1 MIPYGRQSVDAADIE
16 AVVAVLQSD
25 GVPQGAAIESFERAD
40 IDAVVAV
47 LQSDWLTQGP
57 TIERFERAM
66 AERCQADFA
75 VAVCNATAALHI
87 ACVAAGLGPGDR
99 LWTTPN
105 TFLASA
111 NCGRYCGADVD
122 FVDIDPLTWNLDAEV
137 LASKLEAAEQ
147 QGTLPKVLVAVAF
160 AGQSCD
166 MRRIAELAERYN
178 FTVIEDASHAVGAS
192 YAGRPVG
199 CGEFAAMTVFSF
211 HPVKIITSA
220 EGGMVLTNRADLAE
234 RLQRLRCH
242 GMTRDPAQ
250 MIGPTH
256 GPWYYQQVELGFNY
270 RITDLQA
277 ALGLSQMSRLDAF
290 VARRRELAARYERL
304 LAYLPVTL
312 PSAQAEAESAWH
324 LYVIR
329 LQTERIGRSHR
340 EVFEGLRAAGI
351 GVNLHYI
358 PLHLQPYYRDLG
370 FAEGDFPE
378 AERYY
383 AEAISLPMFPLLS
396 AEQQDHVVEQL
407 RRLTE

>member
-1 MIPYGRQSVDAADIE
+1 MIPYGRQSLD
-16 AVVAVLQSD
+16 Q
-25 GVPQGAAIESFERAD
+25 AD

-57 TIERFERAM
+57 TIERFEQAM
-66 AERCQADFA
+66 ADRCQADFA

-87 ACVAAGLGPGDR
+87 ACLAAGLGPGDR

-111 NCGRYCGADVD
+111 NCGRYCGAEVD
-122 FVDIDPLTWNLDAEV
+122 FVDIDPLTWNLDADA
-137 LASKLEAAEQ
+137 LKARLEAAEDS
-147 QGTLPKVLVAVAF
+147 GTLPKVLVAVAF
-160 AGQSCD
+160 SGQSCD
-166 MRRIAELAERYN
+166 MRLIAELAERYA

-199 CGEFAAMTVFSF
+199 CGDFAAMTVFSF

-220 EGGMVLTNRADLAE
+220 EGGMVLTNRPELAE
-234 RLQRLRCH
+234 RLQRLRSH
-242 GMTRDPAQ
+242 GMTRDPQHMTEAS
-250 MIGPTH
+250 H

-277 ALGLSQMSRLDAF
+277 ALGLSQLNKLDGF
-290 VARRRELAARYERL
+290 IERRRELAARYDRL
-304 LAYLPVTL
+304 LASLPLTL
-312 PSAQAEAESAWH
+312 PSPQPEAESAWH
-324 LYVIR
+324 LYVVR
-329 LQTERIGRSHR
+329 LQLDRIKLSHR
-340 EVFEGLRAAGI
+340 QVFEGLRAAGV

-358 PLHLQPYYRDLG
+358 PVHLQPYYRDLG
-370 FAEGDFPE
+370 FAEGDFQQ

-383 AEAISLPMFPLLS
+383 AEAISLPLFPLLS
-396 AEQQDHVVEQL
+396 DEQQDFVVEQL

>member
-1 MIPYGRQSVDAADIE
+1 MIPYGRQSLD
-16 AVVAVLQSD
+16 Q
-25 GVPQGAAIESFERAD
+25 AD

-57 TIERFERAM
+57 TIECFEQAI

-87 ACVAAGLGPGDR
+87 ACLAAGLGPGDR

-111 NCGRYCGADVD
+111 NCGRYCGAVVD
-122 FVDIDPLTWNLDAEV
+122 FVDIDPLTWNLDAGV
-137 LASKLEAAEQ
+137 LESKLADAERE
-147 QGTLPKVLVAVAF
+147 GTLPKVVVAVAF
-160 AGQSCD
+160 SGQSCD
-166 MRRIAELAERYN
+166 MRKIAELAERYG

-199 CGEFAAMTVFSF
+199 CGDFAAMTVFSF

-234 RLQRLRCH
+234 RMQRLRSH
-242 GMTRDPAQ
+242 GMTRDPQQ
-250 MIGPTH
+250 MTEPSH

-277 ALGLSQMSRLDAF
+277 ALGLSQLNKLDDF
-290 VARRRELAARYERL
+290 IGRRRELAARYERL
-304 LAYLPVTL
+304 LAYLPLML
-312 PSAQAEAESAWH
+312 PSMQPEAESAWH
-324 LYVIR
+324 LYVVR
-329 LQTERIGRSHR
+329 LQVERINLSHR
-340 EVFEGLRAAGI
+340 QVFEGLRAAGV

-370 FAEGDFPE
+370 FAEGDFPQ

-383 AEAISLPMFPLLS
+383 AEAISLPLFPLLTD
-396 AEQQDHVVEQL
+396 EQQDYVVEQL
-407 RRLTE
+407 RRLVLEE

>member
-1 MIPYGRQSVDAADIE
+1 MIPYGRQSLD
-16 AVVAVLQSD
+16 Q
-25 GVPQGAAIESFERAD
+25 AD

-57 TIERFERAM
+57 TIERFEQAL
-66 AERCQADFA
+66 AQRCQADFA

-87 ACVAAGLGPGDR
+87 ACLAAGLGPGDR

-111 NCGRYCGADVD
+111 NCGRYCGAEVD
-122 FVDIDPLTWNLDAEV
+122 FVDIDPLTWNLDAYA
-137 LASKLEAAEQ
+137 LASKLEAAERA
-147 QGTLPKVLVAVAF
+147 GTLPKVLVAVAF
-160 AGQSCD
+160 SGQSCD
-166 MRRIAELAERYN
+166 MRMIAGLAERYG

-220 EGGMVLTNRADLAE
+220 EGGMVLTNRPELAE
-234 RLQRLRCH
+234 RLQRLRSH
-242 GMTRDPAQ
+242 GMTRDPQQ
-250 MIGPTH
+250 MTEASH

-277 ALGLSQMSRLDAF
+277 ALGLSQLDKLDGF
-290 VARRRELAARYERL
+290 IARRRELAARYDRS
-304 LAYLPVTL
+304 LAYLPLTL
-312 PSAQAEAESAWH
+312 PGAQPEAESAWH
-324 LYVIR
+324 LYVVR
-329 LQTERIGRSHR
+329 LHTDRINLTHR
-340 EVFEGLRAAGI
+340 QVFEGLRAAGV

-358 PLHLQPYYRDLG
+358 PVHLQPYYRDLG
-370 FAEGDFPE
+370 FAEGDFPQ

-396 AEQQDHVVEQL
+396 DEQQDYVVAQL
-407 RRLTE
+407 RRLVLEE

>member
-1 MIPYGRQSVDAADIE
+1 MIPYGRQSLD
-16 AVVAVLQSD
+16 Q
-25 GVPQGAAIESFERAD
+25 AD

-57 TIERFERAM
+57 TIERFEQAM

-87 ACVAAGLGPGDR
+87 ACLAAGLAAGDR

-111 NCGRYCGADVD
+111 NCGRYCGAQVD
-122 FVDIDPLTWNLDAEV
+122 FVDIDPLTWNLDTFALE
-137 LASKLEAAEQ
+137 SKLEAAERD
-147 QGTLPKVLVAVAF
+147 GTLPKVLVAVAF
-160 AGQSCD
+160 SGQSCD
-166 MRRIAELAERYN
+166 MRKIAELAERYG

-199 CGEFAAMTVFSF
+199 CCEFAAMTVFSF

-220 EGGMVLTNRADLAE
+220 EGGMILTNRVDLAE
-234 RLQRLRCH
+234 RLQRLRSH
-242 GMTRDPAQ
+242 GMTRDPQQ
-250 MIGPTH
+250 MTEPSH

-277 ALGLSQMSRLDAF
+277 ALGLSQLNKLDDF
-290 VARRRELAARYERL
+290 IERRRELAARYHRL
-304 LAYLPVTL
+304 LAYLPLTL
-312 PSAQAEAESAWH
+312 PSAQPEAGSAWH
-324 LYVIR
+324 LYVVR
-329 LQTERIGRSHR
+329 LQTDRINLSHR
-340 EVFEGLRAAGI
+340 QVFEGLRAAGV

-358 PLHLQPYYRDLG
+358 PVHLQPYYRDLG
-370 FAEGDFPE
+370 FAEGDFPQ

-396 AEQQDHVVEQL
+396 DEQQDYVIEQL
-407 RRLTE
+407 RRLTLEE